1 MSVKARI
8 VHLFNRLVQW
18 WIPEATPPRLLLFFV
33 ATAIFVLAAILAGL
47 FVKYSSMHNAAV
59 ALCIITLYLIVFA
72 ATFTMARPDTD
83 RKLQKHRRKLLIA
96 SKILAALLTAGSIG
110 MAVIMIPWISTN
122 GNVSAFGKIE
132 VHPATSDAIV
142 ITRQANRII
151 LDGKNPYGHTNII
164 KAMQEYGTVAP
175 TVLRHGDFADIY
187 PYPSDKQIDDVLAK
201 AKANPEIPPLEFES
215 ALSYPAGALLF
226 RLPFDAAGIAPQW
239 FYLLCIAIMAIVI
252 VWRSPKYLRPAA
264 LIGCLA
270 SVLVWNSQ
278 LGGGTDS
285 LFILFIL
292 LGWTLRKRL
301 WLAAVLMGVA
311 CSCKQTAWFFMPF
324 YLALILRESGWR
336 KSIQSLVAIG
346 ATFILINSPF
356 IVADPGTWLT
366 GVLAPMIHPLFPFGV
381 GISSLATLS
390 STPALQAIFTATE
403 CVAFIAAL
411 AWYYRNCR
419 KAPQTGLLLA
429 IIPLFFAWRS
439 MFAYFV
445 TIPLLVFGAILI
457 EEYNN
462 HAAGE
467 PVATTAPATK
477 GL

>member
-8 VHLFNRLVQW
+8 VHLFNRLTQW
-18 WIPEATPPRLLLFFV
+18 WLPEATPPRLLLFFV
-33 ATAIFVLAAILAGL
+33 ATAVFVLAAILAGL
-47 FVKYSSMHNAAV
+47 FVKYPSMHNAAV
-59 ALCIITLYLIVFA
+59 ALCIIVLYLIIFG
-72 ATFTMARPDTD
+72 ATFAMARPDMD

-96 SKILAALLTAGSIG
+96 SKILAVLLTAGSIG

-151 LDGKNPYGHTNII
+151 LDGENPYGRTNIV

-175 TVLRHGDFADIY
+175 TVLRQGDFANIY
-187 PYPSDKQIDDVLAK
+187 PYPSDKQIDDALAK
-201 AKANPEIPPLEFES
+201 AKTNPEIPPLEFES

-226 RLPFDAAGIAPQW
+226 RLPSDAAGIAPQW
-239 FYLLCIAIMAIVI
+239 FYLMCIVIMATVI

-292 LGWTLRKRL
+292 LGWTLRKRP
-301 WLAAVLMGVA
+301 WLAAVLMGIA
-311 CSCKQTAWFFMPF
+311 CSCKQTAWFFLPF
-324 YLALILRESGWR
+324 YLVLILRETGWR
-336 KSIQSLVAIG
+336 KSMQSLVAIG

-356 IVADPGTWLT
+356 IIADPRAWIT
-366 GVLAPMIHPLFPFGV
+366 GMLAPMIHPLFPFGV
-381 GISSLATLS
+381 GISSFATLS
-390 STPALQAIFTATE
+390 STPAPQAIFTVIE
-403 CVAFIAAL
+403 CIAFIAVL
-411 AWYYRNCR
+411 AWYYRNCL

-429 IIPLFFAWRS
+429 IIPLFLAWRS

-445 TIPLLVFGAILI
+445 TIPLLVFGGNTDRRI
-457 EEYNN
+457 
-462 HAAGE
+462 
-467 PVATTAPATK
+467 
-477 GL
+477 

>member
-8 VHLFNRLVQW
+8 VHLFNHLTQW
-18 WIPEATPPRLLLFFV
+18 WLPETTPPRLLLFFV
-33 ATAIFVLAAILAGL
+33 ATAIFVLASILAGL

-59 ALCIITLYLIVFA
+59 ALCIIALYLIVFA
-72 ATFTMARPDTD
+72 ATLAMAKPDTD
-83 RKLQKHRRKLLIA
+83 RKLQKHRDKLLIA
-96 SKILAALLTAGSIG
+96 AKILAALLTAGSIG
-110 MAVIMIPWISTN
+110 MAAIMIPWLSIN

-142 ITRQANRII
+142 ITRQANRIL
-151 LDGKNPYGHTNII
+151 LDGENPYGHTNII
-164 KAMQEYGTVAP
+164 KAMQEYGTVEP
-175 TVLRHGDFADIY
+175 TVLRRGDFADIY
-187 PYPSDKQIDDVLAK
+187 PYPSDNQINDTLAK
-201 AKANPEIPPLEFES
+201 ANANPEIPPLEFES
-215 ALSYPAGALLF
+215 TLSYPAGAFLF

-239 FYLLCIAIMAIVI
+239 FYLLCIVIMAII
-252 VWRSPKYLRPAA
+252 IMWKSPKYLRPAA

-292 LGWTLRKRL
+292 LGWTLRKRP
-301 WLAAVLMGVA
+301 WLAAVLMGIA
-311 CSCKQTAWFFMPF
+311 CSCKQTAWFFIPF
-324 YLALILRESGWR
+324 YLALILRETGWR
-336 KSIQSLVAIG
+336 KSIQSLVMIG

-356 IVADPGTWLT
+356 IIADPGVWLT

-381 GISSLATLS
+381 GISSFATLS
-390 STPALQAIFTATE
+390 STPAPQAIFTAIE
-403 CVAFIAAL
+403 CIVFIAAL

-445 TIPLLVFGAILI
+445 TIPLLVFGALLI
-457 EEYNN
+457 EEYKNY
-462 HAAGE
+462 AAPE
-467 PVATTAPATK
+467 PVPVPEPVGK